1 MKDLLRI
8 KLHQSNVHKACH
20 LPLGHCSHNIP
31 DTGRYTALLVN
42 FSLKLD
48 KDNKNEYTY
57 EYKEGKSA
65 PQQHGG

>member
-31 DTGRYTALLVN
+31 DTGRYTTLLVN